1 MNVVVQ
7 RRMTVTE
14 FLDWAAGQPN
24 GRYELV
30 DGLVIAMSPERN
42 RHALV
47 KLNVATALRSAATQA
62 KLDCTV
68 FPDGATVVIDKHTSR
83 EPDAAVQCG
92 PVDLD
97 SLVLDAPVIV
107 VEVLS
112 PSSERSDTGEKLSE
126 YFSVASIRHYL
137 IVNPFRRLV
146 VHHQRK
152 AAGNIETTIVES
164 GEIELSPPGLTVA
177 IAALF
182 ESISS

>member
-1 MNVVVQ
+1 MSVE
-7 RRMTVTE
+7 E
-14 FLDWAAGQPN
+14 FLDWAGKQPN

-30 DGLVIAMSPERN
+30 DGQVFAMSPERN
-42 RHALV
+42 RHVLV
-47 KLNVATALRSAATQA
+47 KFSVAAALRLAAARAQV
-62 KLDCTV
+62 DCTV
-68 FPDGATVVIDKHTSR
+68 FTDGATVVIDKHCSR

-92 PVDLD
+92 PIDLD

-152 AAGNIETTIVES
+152 DADKIDTAIIAAG
-164 GEIELSPPGLTVA
+164 EINLSPPGLTVDV
-177 IAALF
+177 AAFF
-182 ESISS
+182 ESIPS